1 MKKLLFP
8 LVLISAMVTAQK
20 KENLVPVPKM
30 DTTKIVAKGKFP
42 GYSAVKP
49 VHSQKEFYRILT
61 AKPKDTTLYLA
72 LKEPSKDYSQYKILN
87 SITPDKLQV
96 NRKKILPSK

>member
-20 KENLVPVPKM
+20 KDNLVPAPKI
-30 DTTKIVAKGKFP
+30 DTTKIISKGKFP

-49 VHSQKEFYRILT
+49 EHPQKEFYRILT
-61 AKPKDTTLYLA
+61 YMPKDTALYLA

-87 SITPDKLQV
+87 SVTPDKLQV
-96 NRKKILPSK
+96 SRKKIIPSK